1 MKMNLKLAIIFGL
14 VVTSYSTFGQDYE
27 VPRTEWGVPDFQA
40 VWKHSSII
48 PFERPRE
55 LGDKRFYSEEEALE
69 IERAE
74 QQRFDED
81 NEPLDPDREA
91 RCRRITA
98 TNRELRPVLA

>member
-1 MKMNLKLAIIFGL
+1 MKMNFRSTLLIGLII
-14 VVTSYSTFGQDYE
+14 TTYSASAQDYE
-27 VPRTEWGVPDFQA
+27 VPRTEWGAPDFQA

-55 LGDKRFYSEEEALE
+55 LGNKRFYSEEEALE

-81 NEPLDPDREA
+81 NEPLDPDRDCLLYTSPSP
-91 RCRRITA
+91 RDRG
-98 TNRELRPVLA
+98 

>member
-1 MKMNLKLAIIFGL
+1 MKMNLKLIIFFSL
-14 VVTSYSTFGQDYE
+14 VTTSYATFGQDYE
-27 VPRTEWGVPDFQA
+27 LPRTEWGVPDFQA

-55 LGDKRFYSEEEALE
+55 LGNKRFYSEEEALE

-91 RCRRITA
+91 
-98 TNRELRPVLA
+98 PVVAESLPPIGN